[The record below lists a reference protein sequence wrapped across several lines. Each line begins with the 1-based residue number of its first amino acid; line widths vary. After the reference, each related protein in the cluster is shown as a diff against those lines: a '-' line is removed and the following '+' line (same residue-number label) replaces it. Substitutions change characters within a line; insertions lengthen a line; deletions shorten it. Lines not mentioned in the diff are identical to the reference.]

1 MEHAHFLDLEYPQ
14 APPERAA
21 FHVIPVPLE
30 RSVSYGGGA
39 ANGPAALLLASRQ
52 LEAAENG
59 LAPGESG
66 FYTAPFVRCEGDAE
80 AVLAQVESMV
90 ARAVDCRACPVLIG
104 GEHTVSLGALRAL
117 ARCGEIGIVQI
128 DAHADL
134 RPEYGG
140 DPFSHACVM
149 YRAVNDL
156 KLPLVQFAVRELS
169 REESAIRRKLRI
181 RHYDAAVLARGGLPS
196 DPLPQDFPRRV
207 YISFDLDGL
216 DPSLM
221 PATGAPSPGG
231 LFWHDT
237 VELLRRCALGREIV
251 GFDVVELAPV
261 PGLRH
266 ADFTAAKLVHVLMT
280 LALRPTAGGRQSNS

>member
-1 MEHAHFLDLEYPQ
+1 MEQAHFLDSEYPQ

-21 FHVIPVPLE
+21 FHIIPVPLE

-59 LAPGESG
+59 IAPGESG
-66 FYTAPFVRCEGDAE
+66 FYTAPFVSCEGGAE
-80 AVLAQVESMV
+80 AVLARVESTV
-90 ARAVDCRACPVLIG
+90 ARAVDCRACPVLLG

-117 ARCGEIGIVQI
+117 ARGGEIGIVQI

-156 KLPLVQFAVRELS
+156 KLPLVQFAVREIS
-169 REESAIRRKLRI
+169 REEEALRRRLQI
-181 RHYDAAVLARGGLPS
+181 CHYDAAALARDGLPPE
-196 DPLPQDFPRRV
+196 PLPRDFPRRL

-216 DPSLM
+216 DASLM
-221 PATGAPSPGG
+221 PATGTPSPGG
-231 LFWHDT
+231 LFWHDA
-237 VELLRRCALGREIV
+237 VELLRRCALGREIA

-261 PGLRH
+261 PSLRH
-266 ADFTAAKLVHVLMT
+266 ADFTAAKLAHVLMT
-280 LALRPTAGGRQSNS
+280 LALPPAA